1 MRGRSTSFAG
11 APRVFLTGAS
21 SGLGEALAL
30 QWAHRHPGV
39 RLGLVARRAEALER
53 VAAGCEKLGA
63 TVGRYAVDVMD
74 RAALA
79 QAAGDFEDGGL
90 VDVVVANAGISSG
103 TLAGEPDDADALER
117 IVRTNL
123 LALTDT
129 FAAFAPGMRR
139 AGYGTLVGIASVAG
153 IRGLPGAGA
162 YSASKA
168 AAIAWLESARI
179 ELSASGL
186 RVVTIAPGYVRTP
199 MTDGNPYP
207 MPFLMEPAAFAER
220 AVDAIERGAR
230 YATIPWQMGVVSAL
244 LRTMPRPLFDAAMRR
259 APRKPREGRRI
270 DRPAR
275 AGDA

>member
-1 MRGRSTSFAG
+1 MSFAG
-11 APRVFLTGAS
+11 ASRVFLTGAS
-21 SGLGEALAL
+21 SGLGRALAL
-30 QWAHRHPGV
+30 EWARRHRGV
-39 RLGLVARRAEALER
+39 QLGLAARRADALAH
-53 VAAGCEKLGA
+53 VAADCERLGA
-63 TVGRYAVDVMD
+63 VVECHPVDVRD

-79 QAAGDFEDGGL
+79 RAADRFADGGL

-103 TLAGEPDDADALER
+103 TLAGEPDDAEALER
-117 IVRTNL
+117 IVGTNL

-168 AAIAWLESARI
+168 AVIAWLESARI
-179 ELSASGL
+179 ELAAAGL

-220 AVDAIERGAR
+220 AVDAIERGVR
-230 YATIPWQMGVVSAL
+230 YATIPWQMGLVSAL
-244 LRTMPRPLFDAAMRR
+244 LRATPRPLFDAAMRR
-259 APRKPREGRRI
+259 APRKPR
-270 DRPAR
+270 AR
-275 AGDA
+275 T

>member
-1 MRGRSTSFAG
+1 MRGRPVSFAG

-30 QWAHRHPGV
+30 QWARRHRGV
-39 RLGLVARRAEALER
+39 QLGLAARRAEALAR
-53 VAAGCEKLGA
+53 VAADCERLGA
-63 TVGRYAVDVMD
+63 TVGRYALDVQD
-74 RAALA
+74 RAALTR
-79 QAAGDFEDGGL
+79 AAEDFADGGL

-103 TLAGEPDDADALER
+103 TLAGDPDDADALER

-129 FAAFAPGMRR
+129 FAAFVPRMRR

-179 ELSASGL
+179 ELAADGL

-244 LRTMPRPLFDAAMRR
+244 LRLAPRPLFDAALRR
-259 APRKPREGRRI
+259 APRKPRARPQGDRR
-270 DRPAR
+270 
-275 AGDA
+275 